1 MDNEKIQIL
10 IDEMNENY
18 LLTLLIK
25 ELIENGDWK
34 L

>member
-1 MDNEKIQIL
+1 MDSEKIQIL

-25 ELIENGDWK
+25 KLVENGDWK

>member
-25 ELIENGDWK
+25 ELVKNGDWK

>member
-25 ELIENGDWK
+25 KLVENGDWK